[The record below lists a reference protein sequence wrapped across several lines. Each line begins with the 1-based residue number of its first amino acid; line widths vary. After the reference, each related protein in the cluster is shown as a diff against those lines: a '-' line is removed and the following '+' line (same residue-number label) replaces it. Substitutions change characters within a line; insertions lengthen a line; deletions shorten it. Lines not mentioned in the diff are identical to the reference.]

1 MLCSLLKEDL
11 KSSKLIWM
19 HQIGQIIFSQKKEK
33 CQDKHC
39 TASGKKT
46 TTKKT
51 SSHHQ
56 STVQIC
62 EKWQSE
68 SCAYIIVSIVT
79 QSQGLIWRRLY
90 II

>member
-39 TASGKKT
+39 TASGKKQQQQ
-46 TTKKT
+46 KKLPPIT
-51 SSHHQ
+51 NLLCKFVKNGKVNHVHTLSF
-56 STVQIC
+56 
-62 EKWQSE
+62 
-68 SCAYIIVSIVT
+68 
-79 QSQGLIWRRLY
+79 L
-90 II
+90 